1 MYMKRFFSIALLFAL
16 LVPGAV
22 FAQSDL
28 QPVATVNLIKTES
41 ITVKQWKAA
50 VERMEKLTGQSL
62 NASQRRE
69 VLDGLINEK
78 LFFQA
83 AERDKITVVE
93 LEVTEQVT
101 QLRTQ
106 LAQNL
111 GRQPTDS
118 EFAAAIQRQY
128 GMDIPTF
135 REQIR
140 SEMLLQ
146 KYLMAKKQDLLKAIK
161 IPTEEDIRNHYN
173 LIKSQLTRP
182 DTVRLSMIQVPY
194 GADSASKARAKELVD
209 RLFREISSDPSKF
222 DEAVI
227 RAQAQGSGYQGGERT
242 LGRNLQNL
250 QMVGEEF
257 MNIAFSIKQ
266 GEVSKIIEGINAY
279 QIIKVR
285 DSYPQKNLDLD
296 DIYQIGTNMT
306 VKDFIGNGLLQ
317 SRTAEVREKA
327 LKELSDEL
335 RKGNPFRII
344 EANLN

>member
-1 MYMKRFFSIALLFAL
+1 VDRI
-16 LVPGAV
+16 
-22 FAQSDL
+22 
-28 QPVATVNLIKTES
+28 
-41 ITVKQWKAA
+41 
-50 VERMEKLTGQSL
+50 EKLTGQAL
-62 NASQRRE
+62 NTSQRRE

-83 AERDKITVVE
+83 AERDKVIVSE
-93 LEVTEQVT
+93 GEVTEQVT

-111 GRQPTDS
+111 GRQPTDA
-118 EFAAAIQRQY
+118 EFSTAIQRQY
-128 GMDIPTF
+128 GVDIPAF
-135 REQIR
+135 REQVR

-146 KYLMAKKQDLLKAIK
+146 KYLMTKKQSIFESIKA
-161 IPTEEDIRNHYN
+161 PSDGDIRNHYN
-173 LIKSQLTRP
+173 LIKSDLTRP

-194 GADSASKARAKELVD
+194 GSDSASKARAKELVE
-209 RLFREISSDPSKF
+209 RLNRDIGSNPSKF

-242 LGRNLQNL
+242 LLRNLQTR
-250 QMVGEEF
+250 QAVGEEF
-257 MNIAFSIKQ
+257 MNIAFGIKQ
-266 GEVSKIIEGINAY
+266 GEVSKIIEGPIAY

-285 DSYPQKNLDLD
+285 DSYPQKSLELD
-296 DIYQIGTNMT
+296 DIYQIGTNIT
-306 VKDFIGNGLLQ
+306 VRDFIRDGLAQ
-317 SRTAEVREKA
+317 SYLAEARERA

>member
-1 MYMKRFFSIALLFAL
+1 MKQFFSIILFFAL
-16 LVPGAV
+16 LVPGVV

-28 QPVATVNLIKTES
+28 QPVATVNLVKTES
-41 ITVKQWKAA
+41 ITVKQWRAA

-62 NASQRRE
+62 TASQRRE

-93 LEVTEQVT
+93 LEVTQQVN
-101 QLRTQ
+101 QLRAQ
-106 LAQNL
+106 LAQGL
-111 GRQPTDS
+111 GRQPTDA
-118 EFAAAIQRQY
+118 EFAAAVQNQY
-128 GMDIPTF
+128 GVDIPAF
-135 REQIR
+135 REQVR

-146 KYLMAKKQDLLKAIK
+146 KYLLAKKQDVFNAIK
-161 IPTEEDIRNHYN
+161 IPTEEEIRNHYN

-194 GADSASKARAKELVD
+194 GADSASRTRAKELVD
-209 RLFREISSDPSKF
+209 RLYREIGSEPSKF

-257 MNIAFSIKQ
+257 MNIAFSVKQ
-266 GEVSKIIEGINAY
+266 GEVSKVIEGLNAY

-285 DSYPQKNLDLD
+285 DSYPQKNLELD
-296 DIYQIGTNMT
+296 DIYQIGANVT
-306 VKDFIGNGLLQ
+306 VRDFIGNGLLQ
-317 SRTAEVREKA
+317 ARTAEAREKA

-344 EANLN
+344 EANLNQ

>member
-1 MYMKRFFSIALLFAL
+1 
-16 LVPGAV
+16 
-22 FAQSDL
+22 
-28 QPVATVNLIKTES
+28 
-41 ITVKQWKAA
+41 
-50 VERMEKLTGQSL
+50 
-62 NASQRRE
+62 

-83 AERDKITVVE
+83 AERDKVTVAE

-106 LAQNL
+106 LAQSL
-111 GRQPTDS
+111 GRQPTDT
-118 EFAAAIQRQY
+118 EFATAIQRQY
-128 GMDIPTF
+128 GVDIPTF
-135 REQIR
+135 REQVR

-146 KYLMAKKQDLLKAIK
+146 KYLMTKKQDVFRAVK
-161 IPTEEDIRNHYN
+161 IPTEEDIKNHYN

-194 GADSASKARAKELVD
+194 GADSASKARAKELAD
-209 RLFREISSDPSKF
+209 RLHREIGSDPSKF
-222 DEAVI
+222 DGAVI

-250 QMVGEEF
+250 QLVGEEF
-257 MNIAFSIKQ
+257 MNTAFSIKQ
-266 GEVSKIIEGINAY
+266 GEVSKVIEGLTAY

-285 DSYPQKNLDLD
+285 DSYPQKNLELD

-306 VKDFIGNGLLQ
+306 VRDFIGNGLLQ
-317 SRTAEVREKA
+317 SRTAEAREKA

-335 RKGNPFRII
+335 RKGNPFKII